1 MTRTWSESSF
11 QLQSNEGQ
19 KIHKCQYFLMTAG
32 IYYANFGKKA
42 IGNDW
47 NLMSEIQKHP
57 KIIHIR
63 LRWSF
68 WKTCILFEGPLKM
81 SLLWKLSWEKYI
93 ALD

>member
-42 IGNDW
+42 IGN
-47 NLMSEIQKHP
+47 N
-57 KIIHIR
+57 
-63 LRWSF
+63 
-68 WKTCILFEGPLKM
+68 
-81 SLLWKLSWEKYI
+81 
-93 ALD
+93 